1 MSMIDDNE
9 LRDTTAA
16 ELDDAPFPEASRIPS
31 ATVTL
36 EEADAKPDAFGD
48 DSSAAPTG
56 VEDAVIEESDGG
68 DVPVTYEEAAQALGS
83 NDAGNEFG
91 NSSVSPEQ
99 PVAGSTNA
107 ETLNPASEVSSEEG
121 VTPKKVV
128 RGGGRKMGGM
138 KPASDAKAAE

>member
-1 MSMIDDNE
+1 MIDDSE

-107 ETLNPASEVSSEEG
+107 ETLNPAPEAQTEG
-121 VTPKKVV
+121 ATPKKAV

-138 KPASDAKAAE
+138 KPASVAKAAE